1 MNRLSQFLGFIEKKK
16 AAIFIGAGISRI
28 AGCSG
33 LQDICRKLAEIKS
46 VQELIKS
53 QNPASIEDVPRKE
66 LIAFCK
72 SICNRSDEDR
82 RKLDGIMREGL
93 TSEPDKFSREYLPFI
108 KKFKQLTPFPSLVT
122 TNVDGCLAQ
131 TRQFD
136 LGKIYHRKTDM
147 RIDLFRNFGI
157 FHIHGYVEDTD
168 EQLWDLFDYPERYNL
183 PEFKEFIIHIFREYS
198 VLFLGY
204 AFGDDDELRQLIAEA
219 KKGNP
224 RPKNHF
230 ALLPTDETHP
240 HINEAI
246 YRELFNIQIVKYGT
260 KAEFVKLFSEWIDS
274 NFNPVV
280 MGKNDEISHLPSIVE
295 GA

>member
-1 MNRLSQFLGFIEKKK
+1 MDKLASFIGFIEQKK

-53 QNPASIEDVPRKE
+53 QNPETVPRKE

-72 SICNRSDEDR
+72 SICNKSDADR
-82 RKLDGIMREGL
+82 RMLDGIMRQGL
-93 TSEPDKFSREYLPFI
+93 TLEPDKFYREYLPFI
-108 KKFKQLTPFPSLVT
+108 KKLKQLTPFPSIMT
-122 TNVDGCLAQ
+122 TNVDNCLAQ

-136 LGKIYHRKTDM
+136 LTKIYHKKPDM
-147 RIDLFRNFGI
+147 RIDLFRSFGI
-157 FHIHGYVEDTD
+157 FHIHGYIEDSGG
-168 EQLWDLFDYPERYNL
+168 QLWDLFDYPERYSL
-183 PEFKEFIIHIFREYS
+183 ADFKQFIINTFKEYS

-204 AFGDDDELRQLIAEA
+204 AFSDDDELRQLIAEA
-219 KKGNP
+219 KKENSQ
-224 RPKNHF
+224 PKIHF

-246 YRELFNIQIVKYGT
+246 YKELFNIQIIKYGS
-260 KAEFVKLFSEWIDS
+260 KADLVKLFGEWIDS
-274 NFNPVV
+274 NFNPAVI
-280 MGKNDEISHLPSIVE
+280 GKDDEISHLPPIAE

>member
-1 MNRLSQFLGFIEKKK
+1 MDKLGSFIGFIEQKK

-53 QNPASIEDVPRKE
+53 QNPETVPRKE
-66 LIAFCK
+66 LVAFCK
-72 SICNRSDEDR
+72 SICNRSDADR
-82 RKLDGIMREGL
+82 RALDGIMRQGL
-93 TSEPDKFSREYLPFI
+93 TPEPDKFYREYLPFI
-108 KKFKQLTPFPSLVT
+108 KKLKQLTPFPSLMT
-122 TNVDGCLAQ
+122 TNVDDCLAQ

-136 LGKIYHRKTDM
+136 LTKIYHKKPDM
-147 RIDLFRNFGI
+147 RIDLFRSFGI
-157 FHIHGYVEDTD
+157 FHIHGYIEYPNG
-168 EQLWDLFDYPERYNL
+168 QLWDLFDYLERYSL
-183 PEFKEFIIHIFREYS
+183 QEFKEFIINIFREFS

-224 RPKNHF
+224 QPQNHF
-230 ALLPTDETHP
+230 ALLPTDESHP

-260 KAEFVKLFSEWIDS
+260 KADFVKLFSEWIDS
-274 NFNPVV
+274 NFNPTVA
-280 MGKNDEISHLPSIVE
+280 GKDDEISQSPSIAE
-295 GA
+295 GV